1 MTDSPGTSTREQIMI
16 ADDDDNIVFAFRKAL
31 ERYGHTVVSAGDGKE
46 AIALLESEKP
56 AVLFLDVS
64 MPGMSGIQVLEL
76 MREKAMDLPVIVIT
90 GFGTMETAVR
100 AVQLGA
106 FEYLT
111 KPLDVSKVRTLTER
125 ALEMVRL
132 RREVQDLRL
141 QLNRSYDELEL
152 IGNDPAMQEVYKSI
166 GAITTTPNST
176 NVIIFG
182 ESGTGKELVARAIHK
197 NAPDNDAPFV
207 AINCTVLPETLLESE
222 LFGHEKGA
230 FTGANERKLGKFEVA
245 DAGTLFLDE
254 IGDMAPSLQQKLL
267 RVLQERSFQRVGGHE
282 NIAVR
287 ARFVAATNRK
297 IESEIKRGNFRED
310 LYFRLNV
317 LSVKLPALR
326 ERSEDIPILANH
338 FAAKYAHRFGRAA
351 KGIQKDVLNA
361 FARYPFP
368 GNIRELENMVARAVV
383 LEKSDI
389 LTADAFPQFLF
400 ETNEVGPVGAS
411 SRHASLGE
419 ARKAVLEQFERR
431 FVIDRLRES
440 GGNVT
445 AAAEAA
451 EIERQSFQ
459 RLMKKFGILSQDF
472 RKE

>member
-1 MTDSPGTSTREQIMI
+1 MTDSIDISARERIMI
-16 ADDDDNIVFAFRKAL
+16 ADDDENIVFAFRKAL
-31 ERYGHTVVSAGDGKE
+31 ERHGYEVIGAGDGQE
-46 AIALLESEKP
+46 AIALLESEVP

-64 MPGMSGIQVLEL
+64 MPGMSGLQVLEL
-76 MREKAMDLPVIVIT
+76 IRKRAMDLPVIVIT

-111 KPLDVSKVRTLTER
+111 KPLDVGKVRILTER

-132 RREVQDLRL
+132 RRQVQDLEL
-141 QLNRSYDELEL
+141 QLNQSYEELEL

-197 NAPDNDAPFV
+197 NAPGTNAPFV
-207 AINCTVLPETLLESE
+207 AISCTVLPETLLESE

-230 FTGANERKLGKFEVA
+230 FTGAHERKLGKFEVA
-245 DAGTLFLDE
+245 EAGTLFLDE

-287 ARFVAATNRK
+287 ARFIAATNRN

-326 ERSEDIPILANH
+326 ERSEDILILANY
-338 FAAKYAHRFGRAA
+338 FAAKYAHRFGRAVR
-351 KGIQKDVLNA
+351 GVEKDVLKA

-389 LTADAFPQFLF
+389 LTSDAFPQFLF
-400 ETNEVGPVGAS
+400 ENDEVGPVDAS
-411 SRHASLGE
+411 LRHASLGE

-431 FVIDRLRES
+431 FVIDRLTES

-445 AAAEAA
+445 AAAETA